1 MATLDKIRAII
12 VDDEEPARR
21 RIHSLLS
28 QVRDVHVAAEGD
40 SGESALR
47 AIRELRPE
55 LLFLDVQMSG
65 MNGFDVLTA
74 LAKDELPNAVIM
86 VTAYDR
92 YAVRAFDVSA
102 VDYLLKPFSD
112 ERFFEALDRAR
123 NALRV
128 PDNSVER
135 LLHALREM
143 PERPGRL
150 VVRARDGM
158 QFVDPHEVDW
168 LQAEGN
174 YTILHL
180 GQNQLRIR
188 ETVAELERRL
198 GDFGFLRI
206 HRSIIVNADRI
217 FRVEPWTSGEYLL
230 ILRNGTKIQSGRSYA
245 ENLRRLLK

>member
-1 MATLDKIRAII
+1 MDKIRAII

>member
-1 MATLDKIRAII
+1 VATLDKIRAII